1 MGKEVTFRD
10 ILVKITKVLSSD
22 LYLINNQ
29 FIMGGHKSDENNIG
43 YYLYRLSP
51 AAMTASAEHFKT
63 NKVYYISDGKA
74 AKDSLENNF
83 IDVTNELELKQIND
97 KKDEILRLVKKTDIW
112 KSFNFSEDDIT
123 TLFSDNSTLE
133 LFKDDKDIPSVTVS
147 KTLFPY
153 ITEKNVSKLYY
164 NVIKKSEYTNL
175 LLSLDYDMFQLYMLY
190 KYIAL
195 D

>member
-29 FIMGGHKSDENNIG
+29 FIMGGHKSDENSIG

-83 IDVTNELELKQIND
+83 IVVTNELELKQIND

-112 KSFNFSEDDIT
+112 KSFNFSEDDVT
-123 TLFSDNSTLE
+123 TLFSDNSTIE

>member
-29 FIMGGHKSDENNIG
+29 FIMGGHKSDENSIG

-83 IDVTNELELKQIND
+83 IVVTNELELKQIND

-112 KSFNFSEDDIT
+112 KSFNFSEDDVT
-123 TLFSDNSTLE
+123 TLFSDNSTIE
-133 LFKDDKDIPSVTVS
+133 LFKDDEDIPSVTVS